1 MKRLVIIFSLFV
13 IFQIVYGQDD
23 SGKYIK
29 YAEQRLTKFFNP
41 YEIYKEPLVYILFE
55 N

>member
-29 YAEQRLTKFFNP
+29 YAERQLTNYHDP
-41 YEIYKEPLVYILFE
+41 YV
-55 N
+55 